1 MHVQQVEI
9 NLFLM
14 YSRCAHWL
22 KGIILD
28 QRTEREMENR
38 RNDTHVLILLWL
50 INFQMWWLWNRQT
63 KHRALC
69 RAAVAFGWT
78 CKFVF
83 IVVFEAS
90 TSLCLSPFGDLRRSR
105 SASGAC
111 FAFSVTVSPEWKQVS
126 GDVVQASADFFLFL
140 YLFIYFFTSIL
151 NTVLSNW
158 VVPPT
163 GAFCWVADSSW
174 DVKGKAWRAVDRHTY
189 SRQH

>member
-1 MHVQQVEI
+1 
-9 NLFLM
+9 M
-14 YSRCAHWL
+14 YSRCTHWL
-22 KGIILD
+22 KSTILPR
-28 QRTEREMENR
+28 RTEREMGNR
-38 RNDTHVLILLWL
+38 RHDTHVLILLWL

-63 KHRALC
+63 KHCALC

-111 FAFSVTVSPEWKQVS
+111 LAFSVTVSPEWKQVS

-140 YLFIYFFTSIL
+140 YLFIYFFHFHSEHSPFK
-151 NTVLSNW
+151 LS
-158 VVPPT
+158 
-163 GAFCWVADSSW
+163 CSSHW
-174 DVKGKAWRAVDRHTY
+174 CFLLSGWQLLGCQGKSLTCGGQTHV
-189 SRQH
+189 Q